1 MSSVVSLYHHDPRSR
16 TVELIYVNVS
26 IKFSERGANQIE
38 TNQSKGKSR
47 VTWDNE
53 IQEQIQNAIEK
64 LVMKN
69 KKRVSAAVL
78 E

>member
-1 MSSVVSLYHHDPRSR
+1 M
-16 TVELIYVNVS
+16 
-26 IKFSERGANQIE
+26 KGAQTK

-64 LVMKN
+64 LVLKN
-69 KKRVSAAVL
+69 KKRVSAAVKDSFRIVKSSQSIL
-78 E
+78 FSSSMVST

>member
-1 MSSVVSLYHHDPRSR
+1 MKGAR
-16 TVELIYVNVS
+16 T
-26 IKFSERGANQIE
+26 K

-53 IQEQIQNAIEK
+53 IQDQIQNAIEK